1 MLRVAEELVEVLR
14 DCLAGPEREERSG
27 TPEGAPMVEEEEG
40 RGEEE
45 EATGMGGPTQD
56 EEWTEEGSAANHDQ
70 AANPDRGGIVCH
82 PGELCVR
89 EPSGESGGTP
99 L

>member
-40 RGEEE
+40 RGKEE

-56 EEWTEEGSAANHDQ
+56 EEGTEEVRSTQDLEKNEE
-70 AANPDRGGIVCH
+70 
-82 PGELCVR
+82 ELIIKKW
-89 EPSGESGGTP
+89 